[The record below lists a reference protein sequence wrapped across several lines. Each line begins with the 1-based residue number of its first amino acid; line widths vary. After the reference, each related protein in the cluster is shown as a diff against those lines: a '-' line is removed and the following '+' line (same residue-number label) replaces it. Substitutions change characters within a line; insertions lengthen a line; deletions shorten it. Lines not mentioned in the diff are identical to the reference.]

1 MSKPDLIALP
11 VLDGHH
17 TLASLNAR
25 ITGVPL
31 SRFGLAWRFGV
42 AIAGVLTLCGVCAAA
57 WLLYR
62 GIGVWGVN
70 IPVAWGF
77 AITNFV
83 WWIGIGHAGTLISA
97 ILLLLRQPWR
107 NSINRFAEAMTL
119 FAVLNAAL
127 FPLLHLGRVWKFFY
141 LLPYPNQMTV
151 WPQWRSPLVWDAFAV
166 ATYATVSLLFW
177 YLGLI
182 PDLAATRDA
191 ARRLWQR
198 RLFGF
203 FALGWRAEAR
213 QWEHLR
219 QGYLILA
226 GLATALVVSVHSIVS
241 LDFASSIVPGWNATI
256 FPPYFVAGAI
266 FSGMAMVLTL
276 AIPLRALLRMKD
288 LVTTRHLDLM
298 SKVMLTTGLMVGY
311 GYLMEVLTEWL
322 SQSPAELYRLH
333 ARMIGHGAPAFW
345 ATVLCNVVIAQS
357 LWFRRVRTSPIPLF
371 LVSLAINVG
380 MWLERFDIV
389 VTSLERDYTPSA
401 WHPYVPTIID
411 WGVLVGTLGF
421 FTLLF
426 LLFVRILPISPIY
439 ELKELAHREHR
450 MRFGPPRPDGP
461 IPSHRTSAPLSTG
474 APSPMVAVFD
484 NPESIAQAATDLRR
498 AGHAGIAAYTPMPV
512 EGLARVLTR
521 RSRLPL
527 VFLIGGACGGLGGYL
542 MQYLT
547 AAVDYPWIV
556 AGKPLHSW
564 PSFVP
569 ITYELTILGASLAG
583 FFGTIVACR
592 LPRLHH
598 PVFEIAD
605 FRAATR
611 DRFFLVIN
619 RPAAPSRASTPRAV
633 LGDLHPLRLETTEEA
648 IR

>member
-1 MSKPDLIALP
+1 MKRRDLVALP
-11 VLDGHH
+11 ALEGQH

-25 ITGVPL
+25 ITSVPL
-31 SRFGLAWRFGV
+31 SRFGLAWRVGI
-42 AIAGVLTLCGVCAAA
+42 AIAGFLTLCGVCAAT

-119 FAVLNAAL
+119 FAVLNAAM

-191 ARRLWQR
+191 ARHLWQR

-276 AIPLRALLRMKD
+276 AIPLRAALRMKD
-288 LVTTRHLDLM
+288 LITTRHLDLM
-298 SKVMLTTGLMVGY
+298 AKVMLTTGLMVSY

-322 SQSPAELYRLH
+322 SQNPAEQYRLH
-333 ARMIGHGAPAFW
+333 ARMTGHGAAAFW
-345 ATVLCNVVIAQS
+345 ATVLCNVVIAQG
-357 LWFRRVRTSPIPLF
+357 LWFRRIRTSPLPLF
-371 LVSLAINVG
+371 IVSLAINVG

-389 VTSLERDYTPSA
+389 VTSLERDYMPTA
-401 WHPYVPTIID
+401 WRQYVPTIID
-411 WGVLVGTLGF
+411 WGVLIGTLGL
-421 FTLLF
+421 FTFLF
-426 LLFVRILPISPIY
+426 LLFVRILPLSPIY

-450 MRFGPPRPDGP
+450 LARSTSRPSGPNPRRRSPP
-461 IPSHRTSAPLSTG
+461 ERA
-474 APSPMVAVFD
+474 AASPMVAVFD
-484 NPESIAQAATDLRR
+484 NPESIAEAAADLQR
-498 AGHAGIAAYTPMPV
+498 AGYSGLAAYTPMPV
-512 EGLARVLTR
+512 EGLAKLLAR

-527 VFLIGGACGGLGGYL
+527 VFLIGGICGGLGGYF
-542 MQYLT
+542 MQYLS
-547 AAVDYPWIV
+547 AAIDYPWMV

-583 FFGTIVACR
+583 FLGTIAACR
-592 LPRLHH
+592 LPKLHH
-598 PVFEIAD
+598 PVFDIEG
-605 FRAATR
+605 FEAATR

-619 RPAAPSRASTPRAV
+619 RPAPSPRAPAPQA
-633 LGDLHPLRLETTEEA
+633 LLLDLHPLRLETTEEA
-648 IR
+648 IQ